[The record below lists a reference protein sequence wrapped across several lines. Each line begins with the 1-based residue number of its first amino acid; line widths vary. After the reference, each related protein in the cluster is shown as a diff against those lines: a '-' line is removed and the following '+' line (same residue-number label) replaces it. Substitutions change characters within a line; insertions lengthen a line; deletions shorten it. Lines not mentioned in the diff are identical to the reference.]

1 MFGSFNAWRSH
12 EMDHR
17 REWFCPMCHLVY
29 HDKLKAKMHI
39 KQHYDN
45 SDDHHVD
52 LLLQTSSRLPEYL
65 SVDDCPFCDWST
77 TLRKRNV
84 TPKEQDLTVPTRRF
98 MKHLGKHLEEF
109 ALFVVPQPDEDDENL
124 NDIGSNEVHASDA
137 GGNDSVSTLSSFR
150 SALSAR
156 EGTYARFKASYILQ
170 PDVPSS
176 SATGPILSPSIHK
189 MQSNH
194 EEDFNET
201 GHPST
206 AIVRTFVVC
215 TRCKT
220 VSFDLPFLCLRA
232 HAYSL

>member
-1 MFGSFNAWRSH
+1 MFSSFNAWRSH

-39 KQHYDN
+39 VKHYDN
-45 SDDHHVD
+45 SDNHHID
-52 LLLQTSSRLPEYL
+52 LLLQTSSRLPEFL
-65 SVDDCPFCDWST
+65 SADDCPFCDWST

-84 TPKEQDLTVPTRRF
+84 TPKEQDLIVPTRRF

-109 ALFVVPQPDEDDENL
+109 ALFVVPQPDEDDEGL
-124 NDIGSNEVHASDA
+124 NDIGSNKVHVSDID
-137 GGNDSVSTLSSFR
+137 GNDSVSTLSSFR

-156 EGTYARFKASYILQ
+156 EGAYARFKANSTLQ

-176 SATGPILSPSIHK
+176 SATDPIFSPSNHK

-194 EEDFNET
+194 EQDLHET
-201 GHPST
+201 RHPST
-206 AIVRTFVVC
+206 EIIRTFVVC

-220 VSFDLPFLCLRA
+220 VSCISPFGYLQA

>member
-1 MFGSFNAWRSH
+1 
-12 EMDHR
+12 
-17 REWFCPMCHLVY
+17 MCHLVY
-29 HDKLKAKMHI
+29 HDKLKAKIHI
-39 KQHYDN
+39 MQHYDN
-45 SDDHHVD
+45 SDNHHID

-65 SVDDCPFCDWST
+65 SADDCPFCDWST

-156 EGTYARFKASYILQ
+156 EGTYARFKASSVLQ
-170 PDVPSS
+170 PDFSSS
-176 SATGPILSPSIHK
+176 SANGPILSPSNHK
-189 MQSNH
+189 IQLDH
-194 EEDFNET
+194 EEDLNET

-206 AIVRTFVVC
+206 AIIRTFVVC
-215 TRCKT
+215 TRCQI
-220 VSFDLPFLCLRA
+220 VSCGSPFVYLRA
-232 HAYSL
+232 YTHSL